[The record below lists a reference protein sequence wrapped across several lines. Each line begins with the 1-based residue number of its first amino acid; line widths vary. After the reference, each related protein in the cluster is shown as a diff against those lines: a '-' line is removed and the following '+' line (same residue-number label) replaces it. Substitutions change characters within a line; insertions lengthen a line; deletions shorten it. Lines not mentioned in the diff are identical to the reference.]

1 MGPRAPGAAHGA
13 LLLSAVLATSAFGY
27 GFQAVPVLALLNQA
41 LCLCGLLSARHVWQ
55 LGLLWL
61 AEALGLWVGFLH
73 AFGDSLASVM
83 TMLGFT
89 ALLTLVLGLALVPP
103 LRALPARYEA
113 FSERGAGPLV
123 FPVTVTAFFAVA
135 AAIAPMGSW
144 GNPAYSVMLSSSS
157 GPSQLAA
164 LFGLDCVN
172 FCLSWASSLLT
183 TFWLM
188 PTARRVLAL
197 PRPEDVAAG
206 DAGGLDSA
214 SELSPSHGGFAS
226 SSPAGVAVGGG
237 ASAGTP
243 LLGGATGEQQQQQ
256 QHGALHIRHF
266 FGLLAGCLALLGAR
280 PLGQYGRFFQTDIVS
295 WRRDTVDAVCLVGYG
310 DRATPEQR
318 LNTTRRVLGQELFFG
333 RDGLLP
339 RRAQLLVWS
348 EEAVTLAA
356 GEQEEDFLNELGSLA
371 REYGAVIGVG
381 YSRLI
386 NAPTGEASSGS
397 SDVYAS
403 DNMFALLHANGSRAF
418 TYQKMHPVP
427 GIERDVRPGQ
437 RIAPVVATAVGR
449 ISAAICFDL
458 AFPNLIARAA
468 GQGAGAELFIQ
479 PGWDW
484 GPVATLHAR
493 MSAARAV
500 EQGMT
505 LFRCSSGGVSGVY
518 GPFGDVI
525 VEQITGTDQHAA
537 PGAASDSAG
546 FAVSFPRPER
556 HLTFYQVFGSAL
568 SNVCIVA
575 WLLMLVALLLPQ
587 ETVYNNESL
596 MRWLRPRSTS
606 L

>member
-1 MGPRAPGAAHGA
+1 MGSPEPGAAHSA

-41 LCLCGLLSARHVWQ
+41 LCLCGLLSARRAWQ

-83 TMLGFT
+83 GALGFT

-113 FSERGAGPLV
+113 FSERGVGPLV

-135 AAIAPMGSW
+135 AAIAPVGSW

-157 GPSQLAA
+157 GPAQFAA

-172 FCLSWASSLLT
+172 LCLSWAASLLA
-183 TFWLM
+183 TFWFM

-206 DAGGLDSA
+206 DAGGFDSA
-214 SELSPSHGGFAS
+214 SEHSPAHGGFAS

-243 LLGGATGEQQQQQ
+243 LLGGAAGEQQQQQ
-256 QHGALHIRHF
+256 PPHGALHVRLF

-310 DRATPEQR
+310 DKTTPEQR

-333 RDGLLP
+333 RGLLP

-348 EEAVTLAA
+348 EVSVTLAA

-371 REYGAVIGVG
+371 REHGAVIGVG
-381 YSRLI
+381 YTRLL
-386 NAPTGEASSGS
+386 NATTSST
-397 SDVYAS
+397 DMYAS
-403 DNMFALLHANGSRAF
+403 DHMFALLHANGSRAF

-437 RIAPVVATAVGR
+437 RVAPVVATAVGR
-449 ISAAICFDL
+449 VSAAICFDL
-458 AFPNLIARAA
+458 SFPNLIARAA
-468 GQGAGAELFIQ
+468 SQGAGAELFIQ

-484 GPVATLHAR
+484 GPIATLHAR

-556 HLTFYQVFGSAL
+556 HFTFYQIFGSAL

-575 WLLMLVALLLPQ
+575 WLLMLLALLLPQ
-587 ETVYNNESL
+587 ETVYNNEPL